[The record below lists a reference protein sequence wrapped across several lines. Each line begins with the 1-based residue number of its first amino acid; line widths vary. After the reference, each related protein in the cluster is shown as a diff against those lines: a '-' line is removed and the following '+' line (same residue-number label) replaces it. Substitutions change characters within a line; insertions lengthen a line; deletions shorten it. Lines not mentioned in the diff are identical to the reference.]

1 MLERYEAYDTYH
13 LLYKGT
19 VFTSESIKQKFIWW
33 FLQTQEL
40 FAATKSLEHILA
52 FSLVFDGLE
61 PLKPLVM
68 KLQKRNQDIYKTY
81 QITDTVISELKRFRD
96 HLDVELEY
104 WFNFSVKLREEVNTV
119 PSVPRLAKSW
129 SRFRPNVENNG
140 SLSYNKRSLAIRF
153 LNNINSQLEYR
164 LKDRNHIEIF
174 VILRSIMLESDYNL
188 EVTVKI
194 LLGKYHNEMINEGG
208 HFGIETMV

>member
-1 MLERYEAYDTYH
+1 M
-13 LLYKGT
+13 
-19 VFTSESIKQKFIWW
+19 
-33 FLQTQEL
+33 

-104 WFNFSVKLREEVNTV
+104 
-119 PSVPRLAKSW
+119 
-129 SRFRPNVENNG
+129 
-140 SLSYNKRSLAIRF
+140 
-153 LNNINSQLEYR
+153 
-164 LKDRNHIEIF
+164 
-174 VILRSIMLESDYNL
+174 
-188 EVTVKI
+188 
-194 LLGKYHNEMINEGG
+194 
-208 HFGIETMV
+208 